1 MRTPQNNFSKNLA
14 TPHRNN
20 SAARLVIKTFRQN
33 VWQFPFLSVYFD
45 HFFLVSLID
54 RLGKPQK
61 RRVNES
67 TNEWK
72 WEEKSRFFL
81 PTLPNRFT
89 LTWTERKFKTSS
101 NTFTFRSL
109 IRMQMRLETT
119 KFRAESSVADSPKT
133 TLSACGVLIW
143 MKRVAESSRKVRR
156 VFSLQMWVVWH
167 KECVFVT
174 NIYTKFPVWR
184 LFTFVATG
192 PWKQI

>member
-33 VWQFPFLSVYFD
+33 DWQFPFLSLYFD

-109 IRMQMRLETT
+109 IRMQMRQHGSRWLVGFSHKSKLTT
-119 KFRAESSVADSPKT
+119 DGTGSNEQPATVLHWNSCYVMTLPCQILQLFKLFKFW
-133 TLSACGVLIW
+133 I
-143 MKRVAESSRKVRR
+143 
-156 VFSLQMWVVWH
+156 
-167 KECVFVT
+167 
-174 NIYTKFPVWR
+174 KF
-184 LFTFVATG
+184 
-192 PWKQI
+192 